1 MIIRSGRSLCVSKG
15 ASDFINLKHP
25 CSRESFRLI
34 QMKYF
39 STNRKSAHVS
49 FREATLN
56 GQPDDKGLYFPER
69 IPQLSEEF
77 WHGFANKSK
86 AQIAFEVI
94 KPYIGEDIDDETLFA
109 ICAETVNFDFPL
121 VQITENIAALELFH
135 GATLA
140 FKDVGARF
148 MSRCLKHFLREKS
161 EKTIVIVA
169 TSGDTGG
176 AVANGFYDVEGVE
189 VVILYPKGKV
199 SKVQELQL
207 TTLGKNITALEV
219 TGNFDDCQTLAKTAL
234 ADEELKRKVFLTSAN
249 SINVARWL
257 PQQFYY
263 FYAFQQWNEMENG
276 KWKMENEIQN
286 PKSKIQNPV
295 ICVPSGNFGNICAGI
310 LAHISGLPC
319 EKFIAA
325 TNANDVIPQ
334 FMETGKME
342 NKNSVAT
349 LSNAMDVAHPSN
361 FVRILEIFDN
371 DYLNLKE
378 KMIAVS
384 VSDETTANTMREGY
398 AKYNYVL
405 DPHGAVGFYA
415 LEKYLEKQP
424 DKKGFFLETAHPIKF
439 DSVERIVGT
448 YGETP
453 ESVKDLFTK
462 TKQSIAIEA
471 NYEDLRELLL
481 KKI

>member
-1 MIIRSGRSLCVSKG
+1 
-15 ASDFINLKHP
+15 
-25 CSRESFRLI
+25 
-34 QMKYF
+34 MKYF
-39 STNRKSAHVS
+39 STNRKSAHAS
-49 FREATLN
+49 FREATLK
-56 GQPDDKGLYFPER
+56 GQPDDKGLYFPEL
-69 IPQLSEEF
+69 IPQLSADF
-77 WHGFANKSK
+77 WRDFDKKSK

-94 KPYIGEDIDDETLFA
+94 EPYVGTEIDGETLFQ
-109 ICAETVNFDFPL
+109 ICDETVNFDFPL
-121 VQITENIAALELFH
+121 VKITENIATLELFH

-148 MSRCLKHFLREKS
+148 MSRCLKHFSREKT

-176 AVANGFYDVEGVE
+176 AVANGFDGVDGVE

-219 TGNFDDCQTLAKTAL
+219 AGNFDDCQTLAKTAL

-263 FYAFQQWNEMENG
+263 FYALQQWNEMENG

-286 PKSKIQNPV
+286 PKSKIRNPV
-295 ICVPSGNFGNICAGI
+295 ICVPSGNFGNICAGL

-319 EKFIAA
+319 AKFIAA

-334 FMETGKME
+334 FLTSGEM
-342 NKNSVAT
+342 NIKNSVPT
-349 LSNAMDVAHPSN
+349 LSNAMDVANPSN
-361 FVRILEIFDN
+361 FVRILEIFDQN
-371 DYLNLKE
+371 FLNLKE
-378 KMIAVS
+378 KMLAVS
-384 VSDETTANTMREGY
+384 ISDETTANTMREVYG
-398 AKYNYVL
+398 KYKYIL

-415 LEKYLEKQP
+415 LEKYLEANP
-424 DKKGFFLETAHPIKF
+424 SEKGFFLETAHPVKF
-439 DSVERIVGT
+439 DSVKDITGT
-448 YGETP
+448 HGTTP
-453 ESVKDLFTK
+453 ETVKSLFDRKSV
-462 TKQSIAIEA
+462 SIQIPAS
-471 NYEDLRELLL
+471 YEDLKEILLQ
-481 KKI
+481 KV